1 MVKFIVTIVVFIA
14 SVSACCAKPTDQ
26 IRVLMITG
34 VDHPA
39 HHWMMTAP
47 AIREILSH
55 DERFEVRIVEM
66 PEVLATDLI
75 FDFDL
80 LFLHF
85 KNNDALARE
94 DVARANLARFV
105 REGGG
110 LTVLHFACGAFEDW
124 PEYGE
129 LAGRVWDRKNSHDPR
144 GPFMVEIADAEHVI
158 TTDME
163 DFPTDDELYICLM
176 GERPITVLAT
186 AQSKVTGKQH
196 PMAFVLEYG
205 KGRVFHSSLGHDARA
220 IQTPGTARLIRR
232 GCAWAA
238 SRKPLWVP
246 LKTEPSEG
254 IR

>member
-1 MVKFIVTIVVFIA
+1 MLKFIATIVLITA
-14 SVSACCAKPTDQ
+14 SASACCAKPTDK
-26 IRVLMITG
+26 IRVLLITG

-39 HHWMMTAP
+39 HHWTMTAP
-47 AIREILSH
+47 AIREVLAH
-55 DERFEVRIVEM
+55 DERFEVRIVET

-85 KNNDALARE
+85 KNYDALARE
-94 DVARANLARFV
+94 DMARANLVRFV

-110 LTVLHFACGAFEDW
+110 LAVLHFACGAFEDW

-144 GPFMVEIADAEHVI
+144 GPFTVEIANVKHPI
-158 TTDME
+158 TFGME
-163 DFPTDDELYICLM
+163 DFLTDDELYICLT

-186 AQSKVTGKQH
+186 ARSKVTGKQH

-205 KGRVFHSSLGHDARA
+205 KGRIFHSSLGHDARA
-220 IQTPGTARLIRR
+220 IQIPGTAMLIRR
-232 GCAWAA
+232 GCAWAV
-238 SRKPLWVP
+238 SRKPL
-246 LKTEPSEG
+246 LATLETQSAEG
-254 IR
+254 VR